1 MCRDILTATPKRMVD
16 SWLYNENNTVKILIL
31 KSDLAIHQKL
41 REIFFSQNG
50 FSFETIN
57 DLDANEGLGLS
68 LNKVASSIWEK
79 CDGTTTI
86 SEIIDSIMLRFNAPR
101 ELVCRDVVGFLN
113 QCEKI
118 NLLVVNWRPM

>member
-31 KSDLAIHQKL
+31 KSDLAIHQEL

-86 SEIIDSIMLRFNAPR
+86 QIQLCCVLMRR
-101 ELVCRDVVGFLN
+101 E
-113 QCEKI
+113 
-118 NLLVVNWRPM
+118 NWFVEM